1 MSNDTC
7 VFLSPYEL
15 GFYAEL
21 SRKNDIDIYLI
32 WR

>member
-1 MSNDTC
+1 MNNDIGA
-7 VFLSPYEL
+7 FLSPYEL

-21 SRKNDIDIYLI
+21 SRKIDIDIYLI